1 MNIDSNGLPKKIF
14 LNEYDITGIEESS
27 EYTLLAK
34 KSSMLTEKYIL
45 KIRNKRNLKI
55 KDYGVIHEKRKR
67 TIIIPYIFP
76 FK

>member
-1 MNIDSNGLPKKIF
+1 LNIDSNGLPKKIF

-45 KIRNKRNLKI
+45 KIRNKEI
-55 KDYGVIHEKRKR
+55 
-67 TIIIPYIFP
+67 
-76 FK
+76 